1 MGLFERLRPQPGW
14 KDPDPQVRRAA
25 LRQVVD
31 PAVLTELWRTDADE
45 TVREEAAATL
55 LALAM
60 AGLDEAAGVAAVGA
74 LEDPRLIVQ
83 VARSALFESVSRAAL
98 SRLHDLKA
106 LGSIARHG
114 RHAAAL
120 REELCAIALKSPHDD
135 AALSALEHLTGS
147 ERFALPG
154 EAAVVAPSALPE
166 ADFLGDIAGH
176 GKSRAVVRRAR
187 ALLHERQ
194 QAKSGHPVGP
204 RTDRRAQ
211 LRQCEA
217 AESLARSSEC
227 EPLGARIVA
236 AQDAWTDLVPN
247 VDDDLDERFQ
257 AALRAAREHGK
268 HNLAAREERR
278 LRDDH
283 TRTLRERHVVPRLA
297 LIAALDAI
305 QGEDAPRLMD
315 DACWEW
321 NRLDAPD
328 SIRPADPIEAEVLAE
343 ARLLSER
350 FDEACKACQC
360 RHEKWLK
367 DREEARLKEADETA
381 RRDSEQKK
389 KKREQE

>member
-1 MGLFERLRPQPGW
+1 MGLFERLRPPPGW

-114 RHAAAL
+114 RHAAARL
-120 REELCAIALKSPHDD
+120 EAQQRPVDFPAPAAAPREELCAIALKSPHDD

-187 ALLHERQ
+187 TLLHERQ

-211 LRQCEA
+211 PRPCEA
-217 AESLARSSEC
+217 AQSPARPSEC
-227 EPLGARIVA
+227 QPLGARIVA
-236 AQDAWTDLVPN
+236 APDARTDLVPN
-247 VDDDLDERFQ
+247 VDDDLDERFP
-257 AALRAAREHGK
+257 AALGAARERHRI
-268 HNLAAREERR
+268 NLA
-278 LRDDH
+278 
-283 TRTLRERHVVPRLA
+283 
-297 LIAALDAI
+297 
-305 QGEDAPRLMD
+305 
-315 DACWEW
+315 
-321 NRLDAPD
+321 
-328 SIRPADPIEAEVLAE
+328 
-343 ARLLSER
+343 
-350 FDEACKACQC
+350 
-360 RHEKWLK
+360 
-367 DREEARLKEADETA
+367 
-381 RRDSEQKK
+381 
-389 KKREQE
+389 

>member
-45 TVREEAAATL
+45 TGREEAAATL

-114 RHAAAL
+114 RHAAARLEAQQRLVDFPAPAAAL

-154 EAAVVAPSALPE
+154 EAAAAFAD
-166 ADFLGDIAGH
+166 ADFLSEIAGH

-204 RTDRRAQ
+204 KTDRRAPPR
-211 LRQCEA
+211 LCR
-217 AESLARSSEC
+217 
-227 EPLGARIVA
+227 A
-236 AQDAWTDLVPN
+236 AQSL
-247 VDDDLDERFQ
+247 
-257 AALRAAREHGK
+257 
-268 HNLAAREERR
+268 
-278 LRDDH
+278 
-283 TRTLRERHVVPRLA
+283 
-297 LIAALDAI
+297 
-305 QGEDAPRLMD
+305 
-315 DACWEW
+315 
-321 NRLDAPD
+321 
-328 SIRPADPIEAEVLAE
+328 
-343 ARLLSER
+343 
-350 FDEACKACQC
+350 
-360 RHEKWLK
+360 
-367 DREEARLKEADETA
+367 
-381 RRDSEQKK
+381 
-389 KKREQE
+389 